1 MNLSYCQL
9 RHASKTSGMLW
20 AQMCFALQVQ
30 RLQRYATYGHLKQLV
45 LRLIA
50 DDVVALSEEMSDKV
64 MALRQAYLIPLQPTR
79 SSKLPQNTDTP
90 ISSHRERLT
99 NLIQRSSP

>member
-1 MNLSYCQL
+1 M
-9 RHASKTSGMLW
+9 
-20 AQMCFALQVQ
+20 Q

-64 MALRQAYLIPLQPTR
+64 LALRWLFAPVVLGSAVLLDP
-79 SSKLPQNTDTP
+79 
-90 ISSHRERLT
+90 REVSMKVFESE
-99 NLIQRSSP
+99 IGKCQMPK